1 MPLYQWGNA
10 NETFLLG
17 FLHPEQTKKKKQKQ
31 SSLGVLGYIWVAIK
45 SGPLKIC
52 KGVPKILLLDQICL
66 LSMQIKAREVGD

>member
-17 FLHPEQTKKKKQKQ
+17 FLYPEQKKQKQ

-52 KGVPKILLLDQICL
+52 KGAPKTLLLDQICL
-66 LSMQIKAREVGD
+66 LSMQVKAREVGD